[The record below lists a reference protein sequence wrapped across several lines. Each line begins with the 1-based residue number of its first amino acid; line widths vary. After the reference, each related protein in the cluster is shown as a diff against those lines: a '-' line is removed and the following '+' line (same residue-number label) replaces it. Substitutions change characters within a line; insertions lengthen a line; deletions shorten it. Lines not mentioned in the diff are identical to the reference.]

1 MKDHVFVKDQ
11 LIEASPEG
19 PGQEPATYNAILVG
33 DDDDVDV
40 EALKRMLKIK
50 EEMIETIRDQMNA
63 EIKAE
68 QEKVKAEQEEN
79 NRLKACF
86 PF

>member
-33 DDDDVDV
+33 DDDDADV
-40 EALKRMLKIK
+40 EALKRTLKIK
-50 EEMIETIRDQMNA
+50 EEMIETRNEMIETRNA
-63 EIKAE
+63 EI
-68 QEKVKAEQEEN
+68 KAEQEEN